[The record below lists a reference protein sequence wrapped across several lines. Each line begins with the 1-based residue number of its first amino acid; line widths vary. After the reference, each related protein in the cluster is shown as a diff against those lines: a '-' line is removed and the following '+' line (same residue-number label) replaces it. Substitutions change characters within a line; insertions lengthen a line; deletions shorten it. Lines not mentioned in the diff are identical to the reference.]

1 MPSQA
6 ETIRRL
12 REENENL
19 KARLYIKPVRG
30 QRYDREDDGYYNPG
44 CGADDTRD
52 SKGEKLRPRV
62 NEAGEPYWM

>member
-1 MPSQA
+1 MTDDK

-19 KARLYIKPVRG
+19 KARLYVRPVRG
-30 QRYDREDDGYYNPG
+30 QRFDPEDDGYYNPG

-52 SKGEKLRPRV
+52 SRGRRLRPTY
-62 NEAGEPYWM
+62 NDAGEHFSM